1 VSRDDTRQRSL
12 LCRVPTMWHSAKKTL
27 CRVPTVGSRQ
37 RLTVVSFGTAVDGP
51 LPRAPFAECLT
62 LGKLVFAEWGPVPSV
77 QHSVKGL
84 FAEGSVSG
92 AQTTAR
98 AQMHKAH
105 QVHTSGNQRHQV
117 FFQRTPRATIPCS
130 PSFLQKQTRAP
141 SRLLLYAS
149 SGRAIPKAGAT
160 AAPPRPTADRRPR
173 RPPPLRRPSLLR
185 PPPTRT
191 TQPTGAHADLRPA
204 DCCSRRQAP
213 PTPTAAHRHRDSWLG
228 LLRCLGL
235 RRLSN

>member
-1 VSRDDTRQRSL
+1 
-12 LCRVPTMWHSAKKTL
+12 MWHSAKKTL

-160 AAPPRPTADRRPR
+160 AAPPRPTAAPPTTIAPPTAAHADDPADWRPR
-173 RPPPLRRPSLLR
+173 RPP
-185 PPPTRT
+185 
-191 TQPTGAHADLRPA
+191 PA

-213 PTPTAAHRHRDSWLG
+213 PTPTAAHRRRDSWLG

-235 RRLSN
+235 QRLSN